1 MKFSTWVYFFRESLQ
16 GLRRNGVLSFA
27 SISTMAMS
35 LAVLAVFFG
44 VVLNLD
50 HLLRTAR
57 AQVKVVAFLKRDFPR
72 QEKEALLSRL
82 SGLPGVG
89 EARYVTREEA
99 LERLKK
105 MFGSRASLL
114 EAVETENPL
123 DDSVELRLLDTSYG
137 EQVVQEL
144 RSLPEVQKV
153 LYNRE
158 TVSRLHRLAQG
169 VQALTLLLGV
179 AVAAASVFIVSN
191 AIRMA
196 VFSRRR
202 EIQIMKLVGA
212 TDSFIRWPFLL
223 EGAIIGLA
231 GASLAAG
238 MFALGYQWFVERWSM
253 TLPFIPLL
261 SPYPFLWDLG
271 KGLVVGGA
279 LLGMAGSF
287 LSVRRHLHV

>member
-1 MKFSTWVYFFRESLQ
+1 MRFSTWVYFFRESFE
-16 GLRRNGVLSFA
+16 GLRKNGVLSFA
-27 SISTMAMS
+27 SVSTMALS
-35 LAVLAVFFG
+35 LAVLAVFLG

-57 AQVKVVAFLKRDFPR
+57 SQVKVVAFLKRDFPR
-72 QEKEALLSRL
+72 SERESFLARV

-105 MFGSRASLL
+105 MFGDRASLL
-114 EAVETENPL
+114 EAVEAENPL

-137 EQVVQEL
+137 EQVVREL

-169 VQALTLLLGV
+169 VQALTLVLGA
-179 AVAAASVFIVSN
+179 AVAFASVFIVSN

-212 TDSFIRWPFLL
+212 TDGFIRWPFLL

-238 MFALGYQWFVERWSM
+238 VFALGYRWFVERWASS
-253 TLPFIPLL
+253 LPFIPLL
-261 SPYPFLWDLG
+261 EPSPFLWDLG
-271 KGLVVGGA
+271 RGLVIGGA